1 MNAAI
6 ENAGPGV
13 PVWGRDSVG
22 LGVSEGGRGLWSWE
36 GGTPVWGGSI
46 ILGWWRTVLV
56 SVISAYKRGHVITS
70 SPKLSQLP
78 YSGKL
83 LREKTFAIF
92 AVLWLFVKVFSTKFG
107 GVVSFGTAKA
117 SNPRKFSPRKS
128 HFSPISETFL
138 PRKFSARR
146 YEFLSILLK

>member
-1 MNAAI
+1 MNAAM

-70 SPKLSQLP
+70 SSKLSNYHIAGNFRGRKLSQ
-78 YSGKL
+78 
-83 LREKTFAIF
+83 
-92 AVLWLFVKVFSTKFG
+92 FSRFCG
-107 GVVSFGTAKA
+107 YL
-117 SNPRKFSPRKS
+117 RKFSPRNLGAWCPLARQKQAIRES
-128 HFSPISETFL
+128 FLCENHIFHQSVKLFSLESFPLDGTS
-138 PRKFSARR
+138 S
-146 YEFLSILLK
+146 